1 VDIPGDS
8 LRPWGSGDPAS
19 RSTPR
24 ESDTT
29 GRLAFGE
36 LVIDLDGR
44 EVRVD
49 GEPVALTRTQYDIL
63 IALAAVPGRVVRRQ
77 ELMEQVWGHAFFADP
92 DLLSVHVH
100 HIRRALGD
108 DSDGQGYI
116 QTVRGVGYKFVAP
129 PTFTARRVALDFD
142 ADSILLSVN
151 PHEPFL
157 GWHPDDIVGKY
168 FSPAGL
174 SAQSS
179 REVLAHVAAG
189 GGVAGHLPMATGDSG
204 FVTVFATI
212 SVDMVDGEITGYRGV
227 IDLPD

>member
-1 VDIPGDS
+1 M
-8 LRPWGSGDPAS
+8 RPEGGGDPAS
-19 RSTPR
+19 HPSPR

-29 GRLAFGE
+29 GLLAFGE
-36 LVIDLDGR
+36 LLIDLDGR

-63 IALAAVPGRVVRRQ
+63 LALAAVPGRVTRRQ
-77 ELMEQVWGHAFFADP
+77 EIMEQVWGHAFFADP
-92 DLLSVHVH
+92 DHLSVHIH

-108 DSDGQGYI
+108 DGNAQRYI

-129 PTFTARRVALDFD
+129 PTSMERRVTLDFD
-142 ADSILLSVN
+142 ADSTLLSVTPN
-151 PHEPFL
+151 EPFL
-157 GWHPDDIVGKY
+157 GWHPDGIVGIY

-174 SAQSS
+174 DAHAS
-179 REVLAHVAAG
+179 REVLAHLAAG
-189 GGVAGHLPMATGDSG
+189 GGVAGLLPMATGDGG

-212 SVDMVDGEITGYRGV
+212 SVDTVDGEITGYRGI